1 MNSEVRLAHE
11 IARQFA
17 NEPREQAVE
26 TVVGPCLGV
35 QAGEDV
41 GHITLFWAPTM
52 ISTRVTEADRA
63 ADLDPVVAEAVDRLR

>member
-26 TVVGPCLGV
+26 TVVG
-35 QAGEDV
+35 
-41 GHITLFWAPTM
+41 HIKMFWAPTM
-52 ISTRVTEADRA
+52 ISTLVTEADRA